1 MKKVTF
7 DNIKYINYNI
17 TQINQNIW
25 YNYNDNKLYHMNV
38 DFLREIRIISQLH
51 KEEAKN
57 NSKLKEALDKITVKT
72 IDKLPEIRQDPDEYM
87 KTISEVSRDPRDDK
101 EIIKKIAKEVCIES

>member
-25 YNYNDNKLYHMNV
+25 YNDNELYYMNV
-38 DFLREIRIISQLH
+38 DFLREIRIISQIHNCTLKH
-51 KEEAKN
+51 GLTIWKN
-57 NSKLKEALDKITVKT
+57 NITLNELK
-72 IDKLPEIRQDPDEYM
+72 
-87 KTISEVSRDPRDDK
+87 
-101 EIIKKIAKEVCIES
+101 